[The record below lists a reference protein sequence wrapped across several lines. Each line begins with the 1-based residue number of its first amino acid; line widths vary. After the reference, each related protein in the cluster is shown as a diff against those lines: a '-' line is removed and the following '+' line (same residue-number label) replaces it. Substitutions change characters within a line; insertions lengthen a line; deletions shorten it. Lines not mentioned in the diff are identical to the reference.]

1 MNEDRLIDILVN
13 PQTGDNH
20 KDFMKAIGLLEL
32 AHNNGHIHL
41 SIQTIMAFEKV
52 RELYNERAFIV
63 GLSHKELDERKCY
76 LQETMM
82 DVGIRMLN
90 LYKDELLAF
99 HGVDAEAVK
108 TKGPNAVKYTD
119 AEISCGH

>member
-20 KDFMKAIGLLEL
+20 KDFMKTMSLLQG

-41 SIQTIMAFEKV
+41 SIQTILTFHKV
-52 RELYNERAFIV
+52 HELYNERTSIV
-63 GLSHKELDERKCY
+63 GLSHKELDDRKCY

-99 HGVDAEAVK
+99 YGVDKEAVK
-108 TKGPNAVKYTD
+108 IKGPNAVKYTE
-119 AEISCGH
+119 AELASGF

>member
-13 PQTGDNH
+13 PQIGDNH
-20 KDFMKAIGLLEL
+20 KDFMKTMNLLEL

-41 SIQTIMAFEKV
+41 SIQTILAFNKV

-63 GLSHKELDERKCY
+63 GLSHKELDDRKCY
-76 LQETMM
+76 LHETMM
-82 DVGIRMLN
+82 DTGVRMLN

-99 HGVDAEAVK
+99 CGVDKEAVK
-108 TKGPNAVKYTD
+108 IKGPNAVKYTD
-119 AEISCGH
+119 AEISCGN